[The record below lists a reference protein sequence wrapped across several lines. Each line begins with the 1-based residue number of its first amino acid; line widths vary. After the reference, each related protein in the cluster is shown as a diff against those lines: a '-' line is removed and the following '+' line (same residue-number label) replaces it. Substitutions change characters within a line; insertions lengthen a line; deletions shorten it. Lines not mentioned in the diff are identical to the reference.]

1 MWKPRWHSGLCPSG
15 RRDRLPYLPGKNR
28 SQVKQVILTDL
39 TAPIQ
44 GDLDRVEKT
53 IADTLRTEN
62 LFIQQMVD
70 YLSSSAGKRVRPA
83 LAILSAKYG
92 GGVTEETICLGA
104 ALEMIH
110 VATLIHDDI
119 IDNSETRRKQKSLNF
134 KWGNEVSVLMGDYVF
149 ATSFY
154 LMAKKLPKDVLG
166 TLADTTNII
175 CRGEISETFQR
186 FNADLTETQYLEVI
200 REKTASLFAAS
211 CRTGAMLA
219 KAEESAVRALH
230 DFGLGVGMAFQV
242 VDDTLDYVGKES
254 RVGKPVM
261 SDLREGKLTLPVL
274 HCLASAS
281 KAEKEKLK
289 AVILAKLK
297 SDGDLEFVNSLIE
310 KYGAIEAS
318 VRRARDFVRDAKGA
332 LASLKPNGLKE
343 ELLQF
348 ADFLIDRDF

>member
-1 MWKPRWHSGLCPSG
+1 M
-15 RRDRLPYLPGKNR
+15 
-28 SQVKQVILTDL
+28 ILTEL

-44 GDLDRVEKT
+44 NDLDRVERT
-53 IADTLRTEN
+53 IAETLRTDN

-70 YLSSSAGKRVRPA
+70 YLADSSGKRIRPA
-83 LAILSAKYG
+83 LALLSAKYCG
-92 GGVTEETICLGA
+92 EVTEATIALGA

-119 IDNSETRRKQKSLNF
+119 IDNSEIRRKQKTLNF

-149 ATSFY
+149 AASFY

-166 TLADTTNII
+166 SLADTTNII
-175 CRGEISETFQR
+175 CRGEISETFHR
-186 FNADLTETQYLEVI
+186 FNAGLTEAQYLEVI

-211 CRTGAMLA
+211 CRTGAMLTGA
-219 KAEESAVRALH
+219 GEAVVESLDR
-230 DFGLGVGMAFQV
+230 FGLGIGMAFQV
-242 VDDTLDYVGKES
+242 IDDTLDFTGKQS

-274 HCLASAS
+274 HCMDRAS
-281 KAEKEKLK
+281 KTEKEKLTEI
-289 AVILAKLK
+289 ILSKVK
-297 SDGDLEFVNSLIE
+297 QDSDFQFLNSLIE
-310 KYGAIEAS
+310 KYKAIDFSIQKARFFVEEAKIALDELNGNGA
-318 VRRARDFVRDAKGA
+318 KQ
-332 LASLKPNGLKE
+332 